1 MPSKVVQDILNQ
13 RADWRRRQQE
23 PRVIEGIACSYGA
36 DPHWDVATG
45 DERGGTPVHAALKR
59 LDGKR
64 VRVTIVVLPE
74 GDADVRT

>member
-1 MPSKVVQDILNQ
+1 VYSKVVQDILNE

-23 PRVIEGIACSYGA
+23 PRVIEGIAYSYGT

-59 LDGKR
+59 PDGRR
-64 VRVTIVVLPE
+64 VRVTVEVLPW
-74 GDADVRT
+74 GGSDRAD